1 MSFILLFLCLILL
14 IYGPQWW
21 VRRVLTGYQR
31 RTASYQGCGGELARQ
46 LLDRAGL
53 RDVGVES
60 TQSGDHYDPQ
70 ARAVRLG
77 PDNLDTNSLT
87 ALVTAAHEVG
97 HAIQHAQG
105 HGPFQ
110 WRLSLVRMAQGA
122 ERLGSFLIF
131 AMPLLAL
138 VSRSPALGALTLAAG
153 VATAGLGV
161 GVQVI
166 TLPVEWDASF
176 GRALPILERGG
187 YLGPGEQRAARRI
200 LRACALTYLAASL
213 AGLLNFW
220 RWLAIL
226 RR

>member
-1 MSFILLFLCLILL
+1 MSFILLFLGLVLL

-21 VRRVLTGYQR
+21 VRRILTAYQR
-31 RTASYQGCGGELARQ
+31 RTAAYPGCGGELARR

-77 PDNLDTNSLT
+77 AENLGGRSLT
-87 ALVTAAHEVG
+87 AIVTAAHEVG

-105 HGPFQ
+105 YGPFQ
-110 WRLSLVRMAQGA
+110 WRLSLVRLAQGA

-153 VATAGLGV
+153 VASAGLGV
-161 GVQVI
+161 VVQVV
-166 TLPVEWDASF
+166 TLPVEWEASF

-187 YLGPGEQRAARRI
+187 YLGPGEHRAARRI